1 MKQLSSVEHH
11 HPRLPQKAL
20 SRMPNRGLKT
30 RRGFILLSWTLLLI
44 VLPLLLL
51 TGLERRWLLALQAQ
65 QQQRRYLQALTQSL
79 SALTLAPYLVWQPAG
94 PQWQCHHVEQR
105 QLCLKQ
111 RLTCPEM
118 ALLRVA
124 PVAPSITD
132 PITLYRFVKQPR
144 VHKATPD
151 REATLS
157 RPVSLEWISGGW
169 LDSCPEQEAVLC
181 Q

>member
-151 REATLS
+151 RDATHS
-157 RPVSLEWISGGW
+157 PPISLEWISGGW

>member
-51 TGLERRWLLALQAQ
+51 TGLERRWQLALQAQ

-94 PQWQCHHVEQR
+94 PQWQCHRVEQR

-111 RLTCPEM
+111 RIICPEM
-118 ALLRVA
+118 ALLRVT
-124 PVAPSITD
+124 PVTPSITN

-144 VHKATPD
+144 VHQATPD
-151 REATLS
+151 RDATHS
-157 RPVSLEWISGGW
+157 PPVSLEWISGGW